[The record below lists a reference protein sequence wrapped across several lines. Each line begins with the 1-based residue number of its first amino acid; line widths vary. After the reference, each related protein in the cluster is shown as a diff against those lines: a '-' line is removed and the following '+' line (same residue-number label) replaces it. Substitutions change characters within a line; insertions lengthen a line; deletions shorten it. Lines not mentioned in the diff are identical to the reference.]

1 MKNYLKVLIVAAS
14 MKRVLA
20 NLTLREQI
28 EDNGKR
34 ITELFLNFILIHLLI
49 YRVHLFSKKNEYLFP
64 LPSRKIHA

>member
-1 MKNYLKVLIVAAS
+1 

-49 YRVHLFSKKNEYLFP
+49 YRVHLLSKK
-64 LPSRKIHA
+64 K